1 MEATLSPEMD
11 GCVSQITSHLLK
23 LERDQQIIV
32 LSQVNDRLEDLRA
45 LEIWERIK
53 TGEEQTVD
61 HDKMMATL
69 RERYDL

>member
-1 MEATLSPEMD
+1 MEATLSPEMN
-11 GCVSQITSHLLK
+11 GCVTQITSHLLK

-61 HDKMMATL
+61 HDKMVATL

>member
-1 MEATLSPEMD
+1 METALSPELN
-11 GCVSQITSHLLK
+11 GCVSQITSHLLE
-23 LERDQQIIV
+23 LERDQQLIV

-53 TGEEQTVD
+53 KGEEKTVD

-69 RERYDL
+69 REQYDL

>member
-1 MEATLSPEMD
+1 MEATLSPEMN
-11 GCVSQITSHLLK
+11 GCVTQITSHLLK

>member
-1 MEATLSPEMD
+1 MEATLSPEMN
-11 GCVSQITSHLLK
+11 GCVTQITSHLLK

-32 LSQVNDRLEDLRA
+32 LSKVNDRLEDLRA